1 MLNIFADFYEKSNG
15 KGGSIRCS
23 LFIINM
29 YEVLRMTAK
38 TTTHEFQAETKKL
51 LDIVINSLYTERD
64 VFIRE
69 LISNASDALEKYRHE
84 SLTMEDP
91 FDAHVPLEVTI
102 TLDEEKHTLTIADS
116 GIGMSRSELEH
127 NLGTIAHSG
136 SNTFLSELAE
146 AAKKDVSLIG
156 QFGVGFYAAF
166 MAGQRVVVQS
176 RSWDGSEGHEWV
188 SDGSGEFSIT
198 EMDGL
203 RRGTKIIVELKDDA
217 QDYAKK
223 WKVESII
230 KQYSSF
236 VPFPIKLEDEV
247 INTVQAL
254 WTRNRAE
261 ITDEEYN
268 DFYTFIGNAGAEP
281 AYRLHFS
288 ADAPLMINALLFVP
302 KENFEVMGFGKMEPG
317 VNLYCQRILIDQHSK
332 TILPEW
338 LRFLKGVVDSEDMPL
353 NISRQALQDNSLVA
367 KLRRVVTKRFLKY
380 LDEEAKKDE
389 GKYLEFWNS
398 FGIYIKEGATSD
410 YEYQKELGKLLR
422 FESSKSEAGK
432 PISLADY
439 VLRMSPDQET
449 IYYINGPS
457 RAAIEAGPYVEM
469 FKKKDIEIIYT
480 MEPIDDFVLSHLG
493 EFDGKKLVSADR
505 ADLDI
510 PETEQEKKDEEET
523 ADQKLDA
530 DSADALV
537 TWLKEALKE
546 QVADVI
552 VSKRLVDAPAMI
564 VNPDGYMT
572 SSMERVMA
580 ASRSEKGLGFGGESK
595 KNLEINPKNPIIKR
609 LAELQKSDAD
619 FAADVALQIY
629 DNAMIQAGLT
639 IDPLVMVE
647 RNYKILGRAIRD

>member
-1 MLNIFADFYEKSNG
+1 MSAQ
-15 KGGSIRCS
+15 
-23 LFIINM
+23 
-29 YEVLRMTAK
+29 
-38 TTTHEFQAETKKL
+38 TTTHEFQAETKKM

-84 SLTMEDP
+84 SLTIDEP
-91 FDAHVPLEVTI
+91 FDGHVPLEI
-102 TLDEEKHTLTIADS
+102 EIALDEEAHTFTITDT
-116 GIGMSRSELEH
+116 GIGMNRSELEH

-166 MAGQRVVVQS
+166 MAGQRVRVLS

-188 SDGSGEFSIT
+188 SDGSGSFSIT
-198 EMDGL
+198 EMEGL
-203 RRGTKIIVELKDDA
+203 RRGTKIIIELKEDA
-217 QDYAKK
+217 HDYATK

-230 KQYSSF
+230 KRYSAF
-236 VPFPIKLEDEV
+236 VPFPIKLESETV
-247 INTVQAL
+247 NTVQAL
-254 WTRNRAE
+254 WTRNRNE
-261 ITDEEYN
+261 ISDEEYN
-268 DFYTFIGNAGAEP
+268 DFYKFVGNAGDEP
-281 AYRLHFS
+281 SYRLHFS

-302 KENFEVMGFGKMEPG
+302 KENFEVLGFGKMDPG

-332 TILPEW
+332 NILPEW

-353 NISRQALQDNSLVA
+353 NISRQALQDNALVA
-367 KLRRVVTKRFLKY
+367 KLRKVVTKRFLKH

-389 GKYLEFWNS
+389 EKYLEFWKT
-398 FGIYIKEGATSD
+398 FGIYLKEGATSD
-410 YEYQKELGKLLR
+410 YDYQKELGKLLR
-422 FESSKSEAGK
+422 FESSKSEDGK
-432 PISLADY
+432 PVSLADY
-439 VLRMSPDQET
+439 LLRMSPDQET

-480 MEPIDDFVLSHLG
+480 LEPIDDFVLNHLG
-493 EFDGKKLVSADR
+493 EFEGKKLVSADR
-505 ADLDI
+505 GDLDI
-510 PETEQEKKDEEET
+510 PETDDEKNDATDDAAET
-523 ADQKLDA
+523 KLDKESA
-530 DSADALV
+530 DSLV
-537 TWLKEALKE
+537 VWLKETLKD

-552 VSKRLVDAPAMI
+552 LSKRLVDSPAMI

-572 SSMERVMA
+572 STMERVLT
-580 ASRSEKGLGFGGESK
+580 ASRGEKGLGFGGESK
-595 KNLEINPKNPIIKR
+595 KNLEINPKSPLVKR
-609 LAELQKSDAD
+609 LAELQQSDAG

-639 IDPLVMVE
+639 IDPLEMVE
-647 RNYKILGRAIRD
+647 RNYKILNRAMQE